1 MAHPLGTL
9 AERYRAR
16 RYSSQPVAE
25 AVADLYGR
33 YIKGREQ
40 SLMDAAAA
48 AATVNA
54 LFLADRINL
63 SQVTPQMNEAFL
75 FAYPNVNLLSL
86 ADRSPAEVEG
96 FLSAWKGKYFEV
108 LVRDRLNAGEWVG
121 DIQLG
126 SGQTVVLAESAT
138 QPGWDL
144 QILDPDG
151 SAAHVLQL
159 KATQSLG
166 YVKQAL
172 ERYPDIDVLTTD
184 EVLDAGGD
192 AVQGIF
198 ASGFSD
204 SALEDT
210 IHAPM
215 EALLDSPLEEM
226 IETVLPGLPFVLIAA
241 REGRKVLMGRK
252 SFQLAMEAGL
262 YRAAKTGAAIGI
274 GALVVL
280 LDGGM
285 LSLPAS
291 FLTRI
296 GFDRYTV
303 IRGSVT
309 ALHKGIG
316 VLRLMTSQ
324 PPMLAAGTT

>member
-1 MAHPLGTL
+1 MAHPLETL
-9 AERYRAR
+9 AARYRAR
-16 RYSSQPVAE
+16 RNSSQPVAE
-25 AVADLYGR
+25 AVADLYRR
-33 YIKGREQ
+33 YIKEREQ
-40 SLMDAAAA
+40 SLIDAAAA
-48 AATVNA
+48 AAAVNA
-54 LFLADRINL
+54 LFLTDRIDM
-63 SQVTPQMNEAFL
+63 SQVTPQMEEGFRL
-75 FAYPNVNLLSL
+75 AYPNVGFSSL

-108 LVRDRLNAGEWVG
+108 VVRDNLNAGKWVG
-121 DIQLG
+121 DIHLG
-126 SGQTVVLAESAT
+126 PGETAVLAESAT

-151 SAAHVLQL
+151 SVAHELQL

-166 YVKQAL
+166 YVKEAL

-184 EVLDAGGD
+184 EVLDAGGE

-204 SALEDT
+204 SDLEET
-210 IHAPM
+210 IQAPM
-215 EALLDSPLEEM
+215 EALLDSPLEEL

-241 REGRKVLMGRK
+241 GEGRKVLMGRK

-296 GFDRYTV
+296 GFDRYTAM
-303 IRGSVT
+303 RRSVT
-309 ALHKGIG
+309 ALDKGIG
-316 VLRLMTSQ
+316 VLRLIRSQ
-324 PPMLAAGTT
+324 PPMLAPGTT